1 VNNFLTLFG
10 SFREECGVL
19 FSRLFDTQHR
29 EALETAL
36 QGSPFMSQLTSVLDS
51 INVPANDDMLTRVYS
66 ITALQMGNFDD
77 YYEENEDFRAYIQIL
92 LYLVEKTGGVLA
104 NPVTPDNSPGRRG
117 SGGNDGGGDG
127 GAAGGAAP
135 VAAA

>member
-1 VNNFLTLFG
+1 M
-10 SFREECGVL
+10 
-19 FSRLFDTQHR
+19 HYR
-29 EALETAL
+29 EALETVL
-36 QGSPFMSQLTSVLDS
+36 QGSPFISQLTSVLDS

-66 ITALQMGNFDD
+66 ITALQMGNFDN
-77 YYEENEDFRAYIQIL
+77 YYEENEDFRAYIKLL
-92 LYLVEKTGGVLA
+92 LYLVEETGGVLA

-117 SGGNDGGGDG
+117 TGGNDGGGDG